1 MSILHT
7 HSALTCSPISIT
19 HSGEYESVMLVSN
32 QDIQVSLEECIDKC
46 RVCSSSPVRPQ
57 SYLSLF
63 LILSLPWYPSLLLS
77 SFLPPLTPQVC
88 QLCKPCQNEN
98 YSFLLK
104 TAFLEHVNRRNFKRV
119 YPPPTPIITPH
130 SLLNQP
136 AKNMTLANFLMN
148 IWFQGKC
155 KEDSSWCC

>member
-1 MSILHT
+1 MSMLCT
-7 HSALTCSPISIT
+7 HSPPSCSPIST
-19 HSGEYESVMLVSN
+19 TCSGKYESVMLVSN

-46 RVCSSSPVRPQ
+46 HVCSSSPVRPQ
-57 SYLSLF
+57 SYLSSSFLF
-63 LILSLPWYPSLLLS
+63 HGTLLCFS
-77 SFLPPLTPQVC
+77 FSFLPPFTPQVC

-119 YPPPTPIITPH
+119 YPPPTPTITPH